1 MRLLPLIALSLI
13 AAPVS
18 AGEISSAYTDLDT
31 ARDCVTFS
39 AAAEGEGDWADMVC
53 SGYRGYPVL
62 IYYDDARESL
72 FYGFPPGGDLAP
84 AWESFSAFNSSGP
97 KIEWRIDTDGD
108 LSVPFAAINR
118 WSVGG
123 EPDKKTEVLVVSKV
137 GQLAERSGCVVGLV
151 VATGNPAANEA
162 ARRIADTSAR
172 NFDCESG
179 TRTVIEG
186 KAPLPHFER
195 TRD

>member
-1 MRLLPLIALSLI
+1 MRLLPLIALCLI

-97 KIEWRIDTDGD
+97 TIEWRIDTDGD
-108 LSVPFAAINR
+108 LSGWWWRPEIRRPTRRRGASPIRPHAISIAR
-118 WSVGG
+118 
-123 EPDKKTEVLVVSKV
+123 
-137 GQLAERSGCVVGLV
+137 AERVPSSR
-151 VATGNPAANEA
+151 
-162 ARRIADTSAR
+162 ARRRCRISSGRGTERRAR
-172 NFDCESG
+172 
-179 TRTVIEG
+179 RP
-186 KAPLPHFER
+186 APSSHER
-195 TRD
+195 L